1 MPDLR
6 DRLAAALSPRYLVDR
21 ELASGGMGV
30 VFLGRDPTLGREVA
44 IKVLPPERA
53 NAVAVERFLRE
64 TRLLAQLAHPNIVP
78 IYDAQHAGELLWFV
92 MPRIRG
98 ETLAQHIARGPLP
111 VAEVVRIGTDL
122 LRALEHAHA
131 QGVIHRDIKPANVFV
146 EGEQALLADFG
157 IALLDDSHSD
167 TLTGSGQVVGTK
179 RYLSPEQRA
188 GVEATDRSDL
198 FALGVTLY
206 EAATGRRWDHTD
218 STATAT
224 WRTLPRPLRRALQGA
239 LQPDPARRWR
249 DAASFR
255 RALTDIGQL
264 TTRRVAILAGIA
276 GVATLAVFSAR
287 TAVTSAPTARARAAM
302 VVLPFGRTS
311 ESLGRDLARY
321 TSLPI
326 EFALDG
332 ILPFASVDQLT
343 LASARRLSDRVVTG
357 ELVVRD
363 GVMDA
368 LIITVYRADGRP
380 LDDIR
385 VPGDT
390 ATAVAW
396 GRAAADSLV
405 SRLFPTRLVEFRDL
419 AGTHP
424 NRAALDAYF
433 EGQRLFQAGSWHDAE
448 ERFATAERIDST
460 LEQATWHKLI
470 ARQWQA
476 LPFKAELAQLADR
489 IGPDRGVLSGLL
501 AAQLEPDLERRM
513 VRYDSLAKAFPNAP
527 MVRQMQA
534 NELFGRGPLIGR
546 PLSEGIEAFR
556 LAGQEIPELDQPNT
570 YTQTVWGAVRI
581 GEERL
586 ARQQLALRHAP
597 TGDEWGKLLWL
608 AVNGR
613 FRRWLA
619 VPAREF
625 MLRTADSATVATLHR
640 AVRIG
645 LDVDNPLDQR
655 AIATWLENHATS
667 DRERGNAIAAQATAM
682 LLLGQPLRAI
692 QQLDRG
698 SRLVHS
704 DPGFR
709 LQRWEWRVLLPLLPG
724 APIILPDS
732 SRATGR
738 EGLRQIPDTSAYWPR
753 AVWALTVDAM
763 AREDLRE
770 QDSLMTLLRTRSAH
784 RWIADMVTFAE
795 SFAAGRRGQ
804 PDSALQLSQRIRRD
818 LPDSEVGLRGPLVRA
833 LVYLNRGAWQVAL
846 NRPAAAEREWIWH
859 ENNDIPSR
867 PDGEP
872 HQGELDAA
880 LSAVAR
886 LLRAEGMPRLD
897 RQTEACELLSR
908 VHTLWRDAEPSFT
921 ALKARVGDARVACPR

>member
-6 DRLAAALSPRYLVDR
+6 DRLAAALAPRYLVER
-21 ELASGGMGV
+21 ELAAGGMGV
-30 VFLGRDPTLGREVA
+30 VFLGRDPTLDREVA

-53 NAVAVERFLRE
+53 SAVAVERFLRE

-78 IYDAQHAGELLWFV
+78 IYDAQHTGELLWFV

-98 ETLAQHIARGPLP
+98 ETLAQHIAHGPLP

-146 EGEQALLADFG
+146 DGEQALLADFG
-157 IALLDDSHSD
+157 IALLDDAHSD
-167 TLTGSGQVVGTK
+167 TLTGSGQIVGTM

-188 GVEATDRSDL
+188 GMEATDRSDL
-198 FALGVTLY
+198 YALGVTLC
-206 EAATGRRWDHTD
+206 EAATGRRWDQVD
-218 STATAT
+218 STTTAT

-264 TTRRVAILAGIA
+264 TTRRVAIMVGIA

-287 TAVTSAPTARARAAM
+287 TAVTSSPTARAHAAM
-302 VVLPFGRTS
+302 VVLPFGRAS

-332 ILPFASVDQLT
+332 ILPFASVDQMT
-343 LASARRLSDRVVTG
+343 LASARQLSNHVVTG
-357 ELVVRD
+357 ELVLRD
-363 GVMDA
+363 GVMDT
-368 LIITVYRADGRP
+368 LIITVYGADARP
-380 LDDIR
+380 LNDIR

-405 SRLFPTRLVEFRDL
+405 SRLFPTRLEEFREL
-419 AGTHP
+419 AGTNP
-424 NRAALDAYF
+424 NRAALDAYS
-433 EGQRLFQAGSWHDAE
+433 EGQLLFQAGSWHDAE
-448 ERFATAERIDST
+448 VRFGTAERIDST
-460 LEQATWHKLI
+460 LVQATWHKLI

-476 LPFKAELAQLADR
+476 LPFKAELARLAVR
-489 IGPDRGVLSGLL
+489 IGPDRGFRSGLL
-501 AAQLEPDLERRM
+501 AAQLEPDLELRM
-513 VRYDSLAKAFPNAP
+513 ARYDSLALKHPKDP
-527 MVRQMQA
+527 MVRLLHA

-546 PLSEGIEAFR
+546 PLLEGVNAFR
-556 LAGQEIPELDQPNT
+556 LAAQEIPELDQPNS
-570 YTQTVWGAVRI
+570 YTQTIWGAVRL
-581 GEERL
+581 GDEAL
-586 ARQQLALRHAP
+586 AREQLRLRRAP
-597 TGDEWGKLLWL
+597 DGDPWQEILWL

-625 MLRTADSATVATLHR
+625 MLLTADSATVATLHR

-645 LDVDNPLDQR
+645 LNVDNPHDQL
-655 AIATWLENHATS
+655 AIATWLEQHATS
-667 DRERGNAIAAQATAM
+667 DRERGNAMAAQATAM

-692 QQLDRG
+692 QQLDRA
-698 SRLVHS
+698 SRLVHD

-724 APIILPDS
+724 APIVLPDS

-738 EGLRQIPDTSAYWPR
+738 EGLRQFPDTSAYWPR

-763 AREDLRE
+763 ARDDFRE
-770 QDSLMTLLRTRSAH
+770 QDSLMTLLRTRSAQ
-784 RWIADMVTFAE
+784 RWIGDMVIFAE

-833 LVYLNRGAWQVAL
+833 MVYLHRGAWQVAL
-846 NRPAAAEREWIWH
+846 NRPEDAEREWIWH

-886 LLRAEGMPRLD
+886 LLRAKGMPRLD
-897 RQTEACELLSR
+897 RQTEACELLNR